1 MGCTAWGPGEGRA
14 LPQFSGRDDWTS
26 QACVPSD
33 GVTEEREVAGRP
45 AFSKV
50 MPEGEETGGENGG
63 AGRGHPW
70 RLPPSPAEKRQPRQ
84 VGGLQA
90 ASGGP
95 GPLWEILCRPSL
107 TCLGLTAFSRPPPDV
122 PQPRNSSPPSVQPSL
137 GDSHAPRAHPKGIPR
152 WDPPSSLHWPPEART
167 SAGTRDGRH
176 TGTSH
181 PQHSCPP
188 HPMTLSH
195 RPPRTPAHTPLL
207 GRLGSLIYP
216 QTSPSES
223 GPPHCGQAAPC
234 PTVLRAAVEG

>member
-1 MGCTAWGPGEGRA
+1 MGVYSSAWAYGGTPSPWGPAPLAADGLGAGAGMGCTARGPGEGRA

-70 RLPPSPAEKRQPRQ
+70 RLPRSPAEKRQPRQ

-107 TCLGLTAFSRPPPDV
+107 TCLGLTAFSRPPQTCHSPGTPPHLAFNPHWV
-122 PQPRNSSPPSVQPSL
+122 IPMHPQPTPKASHDGTLLRPSTGHLRP
-137 GDSHAPRAHPKGIPR
+137 GHPRAPGMGGTQASPIP
-152 WDPPSSLHWPPEART
+152 S
-167 SAGTRDGRH
+167 TRVH
-176 TGTSH
+176 L
-181 PQHSCPP
+181 
-188 HPMTLSH
+188 TL
-195 RPPRTPAHTPLL
+195 
-207 GRLGSLIYP
+207 
-216 QTSPSES
+216 
-223 GPPHCGQAAPC
+223 
-234 PTVLRAAVEG
+234 